1 VVGIL
6 AANST
11 RAMTPATLAAG
22 YVAHYRAL
30 LADQRIFFTDPE
42 RWEAMQT
49 VCAWCGAQADLTP
62 ERFEALL

>member
-1 VVGIL
+1 
-6 AANST
+6 
-11 RAMTPATLAAG
+11 MTPATLAAG